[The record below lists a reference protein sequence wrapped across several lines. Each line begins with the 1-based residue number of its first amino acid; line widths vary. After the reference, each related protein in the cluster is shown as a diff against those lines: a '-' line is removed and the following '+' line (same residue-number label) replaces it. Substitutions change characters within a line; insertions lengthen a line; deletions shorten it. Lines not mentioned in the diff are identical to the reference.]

1 MPFNSARACP
11 EEGRKSFPFPC
22 FRRALDKAEK
32 SPGSFLDWTSRGK
45 FPGHS
50 YIIYYKERFYTAP

>member
-1 MPFNSARACP
+1 MPFNSVRACP

-32 SPGSFLDWTSRGK
+32 SPGFFLD
-45 FPGHS
+45 
-50 YIIYYKERFYTAP
+50 

>member
-1 MPFNSARACP
+1 MPFNSVRACP

-32 SPGSFLDWTSRGK
+32 KPRVFPQLDQPRKIPGTL
-45 FPGHS
+45 
-50 YIIYYKERFYTAP
+50 IY

>member
-1 MPFNSARACP
+1 MPFNSVRACP

-32 SPGSFLDWTSRGK
+32 KPGISSTGPAEENSRDT
-45 FPGHS
+45 H
-50 YIIYYKERFYTAP
+50 IYKERFYTAP

>member
-1 MPFNSARACP
+1 MPFNSVRACP

-32 SPGSFLDWTSRGK
+32 KPRVFPRLDQPRKIPGTLM
-45 FPGHS
+45 
-50 YIIYYKERFYTAP
+50 YYKERFYTAP

>member
-1 MPFNSARACP
+1 MPFNNVRACP

-32 SPGSFLDWTSRGK
+32 NKAPGLFSAGPAEENSRDT
-45 FPGHS
+45 H
-50 YIIYYKERFYTAP
+50 IL